1 MLIIIQLPL
10 QGEDWWVIGDPEYER
25 GTRGNRGG
33 RLAWGGFKG
42 EDQSVSLSHAVAA
55 ERQIYTQIAH
65 QHKHVLVS
73 LKTEETSKV
82 KTNINLVCFTVNH
95 KGGKAHLKLHPRDA
109 LRFQDKK

>member
-10 QGEDWWVIGDPEYER
+10 QGEDWGVIGDPEYER

-33 RLAWGGFKG
+33 RLARGGFKG

-65 QHKHVLVS
+65 QQKHS
-73 LKTEETSKV
+73 FIEKKRE
-82 KTNINLVCFTVNH
+82 
-95 KGGKAHLKLHPRDA
+95 KLRK
-109 LRFQDKK
+109 DKYKFGLFHCKS